1 VPARLGRPAR
11 RPAQGK
17 PARGWPENGARQRRR
32 PGPGISAVCLH
43 LRCLLFLLQS
53 PRSRAAASPGE
64 QQQGHHTGLA
74 VDAGEK
80 PGEKPA
86 EMETG
91 VHKVLDPLVAG
102 HGSHGGRGGR
112 DILSPARLR
121 VFPRHHLVAGVAP
134 CVGVNSGSPPL

>member
-91 VHKVLDPLVAG
+91 VHKVLDPLVTGVMAVAAAATSCRRR
-102 HGSHGGRGGR
+102 GSACFP
-112 DILSPARLR
+112 DIIWSQAWLR
-121 VFPRHHLVAGVAP
+121 VLE
-134 CVGVNSGSPPL
+134 